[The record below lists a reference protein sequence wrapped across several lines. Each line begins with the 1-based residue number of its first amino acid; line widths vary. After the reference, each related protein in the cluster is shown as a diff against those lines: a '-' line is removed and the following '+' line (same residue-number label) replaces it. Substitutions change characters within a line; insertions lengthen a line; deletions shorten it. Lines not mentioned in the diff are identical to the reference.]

1 MWAWCALMLGATTC
15 LGLDLSCGWGRL
27 PARDPSLT
35 PLYSMFSI
43 GLGKS
48 VVVLR
53 GGKCLLLDPE
63 AGFGTQEPMYI
74 ATTTAT
80 GAGLGTRDISKGVSH
95 DHVGQPGRFL
105 RKKQEGQ

>member
-15 LGLDLSCGWGRL
+15 LGLDLSCGWGRP
-27 PARDPSLT
+27 PARDPLLT

-63 AGFGTQEPMYI
+63 AGFGTQEPIYI

-80 GAGLGTRDISKGVSH
+80 GDISKGVSH

-105 RKKQEGQ
+105 REKQEGQ